1 MVVVVSVVAQVVVE
15 LGGSVGCVELM
26 QDVGDR
32 LLRLEKLAQEESL
45 SSWLRVLEVR
55 WHPTPGNYT
64 HRFLDLLRSICSTAF
79 DFAWQ

>member
-45 SSWLRVLEVR
+45 SSWLRVLEDR
-55 WHPTPGNYT
+55 STFWKGKTLQTPTGQLGRPG
-64 HRFLDLLRSICSTAF
+64 
-79 DFAWQ
+79 